1 MANKHVSHVK
11 STQIA
16 NKAFGEQQYPS
27 ISAKMG
33 KRPSVSDLVDGEIA
47 VNYAA
52 GHETITI
59 RNREIDS
66 EGRVVENGAQNIVG
80 FLNENVTYENELIA
94 AQAIGQLKTEKASK
108 VDLAK
113 TDADVSALAAK
124 TDADVS
130 ALAAKTDADVSALAA
145 KTDAD
150 FSDRDEIRENN
161 EDVIAAALSSIV
173 GKTYS
178 YLPEI
183 ESDSEYDTLNLI
195 ELHKRIKVLEGLVTA
210 LSEKVDELEQRLPSG
225 GEG

>member
-1 MANKHVSHVK
+1 MANKHISHVK

-16 NKAFGEQQYPS
+16 NKTFGEQQYPS

-94 AQAIGQLKTEKASK
+94 A
-108 VDLAK
+108 
-113 TDADVSALAAK
+113 
-124 TDADVS
+124 
-130 ALAAKTDADVSALAA
+130 
-145 KTDAD
+145 
-150 FSDRDEIRENN
+150 
-161 EDVIAAALSSIV
+161 AALSSIV

-195 ELHKRIKVLEGLVTA
+195 ELHKRIKVLGELVTA
-210 LSEKVDELEQRLPSG
+210 LSEKVDELEQRLSSG

>member
-52 GHETITI
+52 GHEIITI

-94 AQAIGQLKTEKASK
+94 AQAIGQLKTEKADK

-113 TDADVSALAAK
+113 TDADISY
-124 TDADVS
+124 
-130 ALAAKTDADVSALAA
+130 
-145 KTDAD
+145 
-150 FSDRDEIRENN
+150 RDEIRENN

-183 ESDSEYDTLNLI
+183 ESDSKYDTLNLI

-210 LSEKVDELEQRLPSG
+210 LSKKVDELEQRLLSG

>member
-33 KRPSVSDLVDGEIA
+33 KRPSVSNLVDGEIA

-52 GHETITI
+52 GHEIITI

-94 AQAIGQLKTEKASK
+94 AQAIGQLKTEKADK

-113 TDADVSALAAK
+113 TDADISY
-124 TDADVS
+124 
-130 ALAAKTDADVSALAA
+130 
-145 KTDAD
+145 
-150 FSDRDEIRENN
+150 RDEIRENN

-183 ESDSEYDTLNLI
+183 ESNSEYDTLNLI

-210 LSEKVDELEQRLPSG
+210 LSKKVDKLEQRLPSG

>member
-1 MANKHVSHVK
+1 MANKHISHVK

-94 AQAIGQLKTEKASK
+94 AQAIGQLKTEKADK

-113 TDADVSALAAK
+113 TDADVSVL
-124 TDADVS
+124 
-130 ALAAKTDADVSALAA
+130 DADVSALAA

-210 LSEKVDELEQRLPSG
+210 LSKKVDELEQRLPSG

>member
-94 AQAIGQLKTEKASK
+94 AQAIGKLKTEKADK
-108 VDLAK
+108 VDL
-113 TDADVSALAAK
+113 
-124 TDADVS
+124 
-130 ALAAKTDADVSALAA
+130 AKTDADVSALAA

>member
-1 MANKHVSHVK
+1 MANKHISHVK
-11 STQIA
+11 STQIV

-94 AQAIGQLKTEKASK
+94 AQAIGQLKTEKADK

-113 TDADVSALAAK
+113 TDADVSA
-124 TDADVS
+124 
-130 ALAAKTDADVSALAA
+130 
-145 KTDAD
+145 
-150 FSDRDEIRENN
+150 RDEIRENN

-210 LSEKVDELEQRLPSG
+210 LSKKVDELEQRLPSG

>member
-1 MANKHVSHVK
+1 MANKHISHVK

-94 AQAIGQLKTEKASK
+94 AQAIGQLKTEKADK

-113 TDADVSALAAK
+113 TDADVSVL
-124 TDADVS
+124 D
-130 ALAAKTDADVSALAA
+130 
-145 KTDAD
+145 
-150 FSDRDEIRENN
+150 
-161 EDVIAAALSSIV
+161 DVIAAALSSIV

-210 LSEKVDELEQRLPSG
+210 LSKKVDELEQRLPSG
-225 GEG
+225 GER

>member
-94 AQAIGQLKTEKASK
+94 AQAIGQLKTEKADK
-108 VDLAK
+108 VDL
-113 TDADVSALAAK
+113 AK

-173 GKTYS
+173 GKTYN

>member
-1 MANKHVSHVK
+1 MANKHISHVK

-52 GHETITI
+52 GHEIITI

-94 AQAIGQLKTEKASK
+94 AQAIGQLKTEKADK
-108 VDLAK
+108 VDL
-113 TDADVSALAAK
+113 
-124 TDADVS
+124 
-130 ALAAKTDADVSALAA
+130 AKTDADVSALAA

-195 ELHKRIKVLEGLVTA
+195 KLHKRIKVLEGLVTA

>member
-33 KRPSVSDLVDGEIA
+33 KRPSVSNLVDGEIA

-94 AQAIGQLKTEKASK
+94 AQAIGQLKTEKADK

-113 TDADVSALAAK
+113 TDADISY
-124 TDADVS
+124 
-130 ALAAKTDADVSALAA
+130 
-145 KTDAD
+145 
-150 FSDRDEIRENN
+150 RDEIRENN

-210 LSEKVDELEQRLPSG
+210 LSKKVDELEQRLPSG

>member
-94 AQAIGQLKTEKASK
+94 AQAIGQLKTEKVGK

-113 TDADVSALAAK
+113 I
-124 TDADVS
+124 
-130 ALAAKTDADVSALAA
+130 
-145 KTDAD
+145 DAD
-150 FSDRDEIRENN
+150 FADRDEIRENN

-210 LSEKVDELEQRLPSG
+210 LSKKVDELEQRLHSG

>member
-1 MANKHVSHVK
+1 MANKHISHVK

-94 AQAIGQLKTEKASK
+94 AQAIGQLKTEVDK

-113 TDADVSALAAK
+113 I
-124 TDADVS
+124 
-130 ALAAKTDADVSALAA
+130 
-145 KTDAD
+145 DAD
-150 FSDRDEIRENN
+150 FADRDEIRENN

-210 LSEKVDELEQRLPSG
+210 LSKKVDELERRLPSG

>member
-94 AQAIGQLKTEKASK
+94 AQAIGQLKTEKADK

-113 TDADVSALAAK
+113 TDADVSVL
-124 TDADVS
+124 
-130 ALAAKTDADVSALAA
+130 DADVSALAA

-210 LSEKVDELEQRLPSG
+210 LSKKVDELERRLPSG

>member
-52 GHETITI
+52 GHEIITI

-94 AQAIGQLKTEKASK
+94 AQAIGQLKTEKADK

-113 TDADVSALAAK
+113 TDADVSVL
-124 TDADVS
+124 
-130 ALAAKTDADVSALAA
+130 DADVSALAA

-210 LSEKVDELEQRLPSG
+210 LSKKVDELEQRLPSG

>member
-94 AQAIGQLKTEKASK
+94 AQAIGQLKTEKADK
-108 VDLAK
+108 VDL
-113 TDADVSALAAK
+113 
-124 TDADVS
+124 
-130 ALAAKTDADVSALAA
+130 AKTDADVSALAA

>member
-1 MANKHVSHVK
+1 MANKHISHVK

-94 AQAIGQLKTEKASK
+94 AQAIGQLKTEKADK

-124 TDADVS
+124 TDAN
-130 ALAAKTDADVSALAA
+130 
-145 KTDAD
+145 

-183 ESDSEYDTLNLI
+183 ESDTLNLI

-210 LSEKVDELEQRLPSG
+210 LSKKVDELEQRLPSG

>member
-59 RNREIDS
+59 RNREIDN

-94 AQAIGQLKTEKASK
+94 AQAIGQLKTEKADK

-124 TDADVS
+124 TDAD
-130 ALAAKTDADVSALAA
+130 
-145 KTDAD
+145 
-150 FSDRDEIRENN
+150 RENN

>member
-1 MANKHVSHVK
+1 MANKHISHIK

-52 GHETITI
+52 GHEIITI

-94 AQAIGQLKTEKASK
+94 AQAIGHLKTEKVDK

-113 TDADVSALAAK
+113 I
-124 TDADVS
+124 
-130 ALAAKTDADVSALAA
+130 
-145 KTDAD
+145 DAD
-150 FSDRDEIRENN
+150 FADRDEIRENN

-210 LSEKVDELEQRLPSG
+210 LSKKVDELERRLPSG

>member
-33 KRPSVSDLVDGEIA
+33 KRPSVSNLVDGEIA

-52 GHETITI
+52 GHEIITI

-94 AQAIGQLKTEKASK
+94 AQAIGQLKTEKADK

-113 TDADVSALAAK
+113 TDADISY
-124 TDADVS
+124 
-130 ALAAKTDADVSALAA
+130 
-145 KTDAD
+145 
-150 FSDRDEIRENN
+150 RDEIRENN

-183 ESDSEYDTLNLI
+183 ESNSEYDTLNLI

-210 LSEKVDELEQRLPSG
+210 LSKKVDELEQRLPSG

>member
-94 AQAIGQLKTEKASK
+94 AQAIGQLKTEKADK

-113 TDADVSALAAK
+113 TDADVSAL
-124 TDADVS
+124 
-130 ALAAKTDADVSALAA
+130 DADVSALAA

-173 GKTYS
+173 GKTYG

-183 ESDSEYDTLNLI
+183 ENDSEYNTLNLI

-210 LSEKVDELEQRLPSG
+210 LSEKVDKLEQRLPSG

>member
-33 KRPSVSDLVDGEIA
+33 KRPSVSNLVDGEIA

-52 GHETITI
+52 GHEIITI

-94 AQAIGQLKTEKASK
+94 AQAIGQLKTEKADK

-113 TDADVSALAAK
+113 TDADISY
-124 TDADVS
+124 
-130 ALAAKTDADVSALAA
+130 
-145 KTDAD
+145 
-150 FSDRDEIRENN
+150 RDEIRENN

-210 LSEKVDELEQRLPSG
+210 LSKKVDKLEQRLPSG

>member
-52 GHETITI
+52 GHEIITI

-94 AQAIGQLKTEKASK
+94 AQVIGQLKTEK

-113 TDADVSALAAK
+113 IV
-124 TDADVS
+124 
-130 ALAAKTDADVSALAA
+130 
-145 KTDAD
+145 AD

-210 LSEKVDELEQRLPSG
+210 LSKKVDELEQRLPSG

>member
-1 MANKHVSHVK
+1 MASKHISHVK

-52 GHETITI
+52 GHEIITI

-94 AQAIGQLKTEKASK
+94 AQAIGQLKTEKADK

-124 TDADVS
+124 TDADIS
-130 ALAAKTDADVSALAA
+130 Y
-145 KTDAD
+145 
-150 FSDRDEIRENN
+150 RDEIRENN

-210 LSEKVDELEQRLPSG
+210 LSEKVDKLERRLPSG

>member
-1 MANKHVSHVK
+1 MANKHISHVK

-94 AQAIGQLKTEKASK
+94 AQAIGQLKTEKADK

-124 TDADVS
+124 TDAN
-130 ALAAKTDADVSALAA
+130 
-145 KTDAD
+145 

-210 LSEKVDELEQRLPSG
+210 LSKKVDELEQRLPSG

>member
-1 MANKHVSHVK
+1 MANKHISHVK

-66 EGRVVENGAQNIVG
+66 EGRVAENGAQNIVG

-94 AQAIGQLKTEKASK
+94 AQAIGQLKTEKADK

-124 TDADVS
+124 TDAN
-130 ALAAKTDADVSALAA
+130 
-145 KTDAD
+145 

-183 ESDSEYDTLNLI
+183 ESDTLNLI

-210 LSEKVDELEQRLPSG
+210 LSKKVDELEQRLPSG

>member
-33 KRPSVSDLVDGEIA
+33 KRPSVSNLVDGEIA

-94 AQAIGQLKTEKASK
+94 AQAIGQLKTEKADK

-113 TDADVSALAAK
+113 TDADVSAL
-124 TDADVS
+124 
-130 ALAAKTDADVSALAA
+130 
-145 KTDAD
+145 
-150 FSDRDEIRENN
+150 DEIRENN

>member
-59 RNREIDS
+59 RNREIDN

-94 AQAIGQLKTEKASK
+94 AQAIGQLKTEKADK

-150 FSDRDEIRENN
+150 RENN

>member
-1 MANKHVSHVK
+1 MANKHISHVK

-33 KRPSVSDLVDGEIA
+33 KRPSVSTLVDGEIA

-94 AQAIGQLKTEKASK
+94 AQAIGQLKTEKVDK

-113 TDADVSALAAK
+113 TDADVSVLAAK
-124 TDADVS
+124 TDAN
-130 ALAAKTDADVSALAA
+130 
-145 KTDAD
+145 

-210 LSEKVDELEQRLPSG
+210 LSKKVDELEQRLPSG

>member
-1 MANKHVSHVK
+1 MANKHISHVK

-94 AQAIGQLKTEKASK
+94 AQATGQLKTEKADK

-113 TDADVSALAAK
+113 TDADISY
-124 TDADVS
+124 
-130 ALAAKTDADVSALAA
+130 
-145 KTDAD
+145 
-150 FSDRDEIRENN
+150 RDEIRENN

-183 ESDSEYDTLNLI
+183 ESDSKYDTLNLI

-210 LSEKVDELEQRLPSG
+210 LSEKVDELERRLPSG

>member
-1 MANKHVSHVK
+1 MANKHISHVK

-52 GHETITI
+52 GHEIITI

-94 AQAIGQLKTEKASK
+94 AQAIGQLKTEKADK
-108 VDLAK
+108 VDL
-113 TDADVSALAAK
+113 
-124 TDADVS
+124 
-130 ALAAKTDADVSALAA
+130 AKTDADVSALAA

-183 ESDSEYDTLNLI
+183 ESNSEYDTLNLI

-210 LSEKVDELEQRLPSG
+210 LSKKVDELEQRLPSG

>member
-1 MANKHVSHVK
+1 MANKHISHVK

-52 GHETITI
+52 GHEIITI

-94 AQAIGQLKTEKASK
+94 AQAIGQLKTEKADK

-113 TDADVSALAAK
+113 TDADVSA
-124 TDADVS
+124 
-130 ALAAKTDADVSALAA
+130 
-145 KTDAD
+145 
-150 FSDRDEIRENN
+150 RDEIRENN

-183 ESDSEYDTLNLI
+183 ESNSEYDTLNLI

-210 LSEKVDELEQRLPSG
+210 LSKKVDELEQRLPSG

>member
-1 MANKHVSHVK
+1 MANKHISHIK

-52 GHETITI
+52 GHEIITI

-94 AQAIGQLKTEKASK
+94 AQAIGQLKTEKADK

-113 TDADVSALAAK
+113 TDADVSA
-124 TDADVS
+124 
-130 ALAAKTDADVSALAA
+130 
-145 KTDAD
+145 
-150 FSDRDEIRENN
+150 RDEIRENN

-210 LSEKVDELEQRLPSG
+210 LSKKVDELEQRLPSG

>member
-1 MANKHVSHVK
+1 MANKHISHVK

-94 AQAIGQLKTEKASK
+94 AQAIGQLKTEKADK

-113 TDADVSALAAK
+113 TDADVSVL
-124 TDADVS
+124 
-130 ALAAKTDADVSALAA
+130 DADVSALAA

-210 LSEKVDELEQRLPSG
+210 LSKKVDELEQRLPSG
-225 GEG
+225 GER

>member
-33 KRPSVSDLVDGEIA
+33 KRPSVSNLVDGEIA

-94 AQAIGQLKTEKASK
+94 AQAIGQLKTEKVDK

-113 TDADVSALAAK
+113 I
-124 TDADVS
+124 
-130 ALAAKTDADVSALAA
+130 
-145 KTDAD
+145 DAD
-150 FSDRDEIRENN
+150 FADRDEIRENN

-183 ESDSEYDTLNLI
+183 ESNSEYDTLNLI

-210 LSEKVDELEQRLPSG
+210 LSKKVDELERRLPSG

>member
-1 MANKHVSHVK
+1 MANKHISHVK

-33 KRPSVSDLVDGEIA
+33 KRPSVSTLVDGEIA

-52 GHETITI
+52 GHEIITI

-94 AQAIGQLKTEKASK
+94 AQAIGQLKTEKADK

-113 TDADVSALAAK
+113 TDADVSA
-124 TDADVS
+124 
-130 ALAAKTDADVSALAA
+130 
-145 KTDAD
+145 
-150 FSDRDEIRENN
+150 RDEIRENN

-210 LSEKVDELEQRLPSG
+210 LSKKVDKLERRLPSG
-225 GEG
+225 GKG

>member
-1 MANKHVSHVK
+1 MANKHISHVK

-94 AQAIGQLKTEKASK
+94 AQAIGQLKTEKADK

-113 TDADVSALAAK
+113 TDADVSAL
-124 TDADVS
+124 
-130 ALAAKTDADVSALAA
+130 
-145 KTDAD
+145 
-150 FSDRDEIRENN
+150 DEIRENN

-210 LSEKVDELEQRLPSG
+210 LSKKVDELEQRLPSG

>member
-94 AQAIGQLKTEKASK
+94 AQAIGKLKTEKADK

-113 TDADVSALAAK
+113 TDADVSAL
-124 TDADVS
+124 D
-130 ALAAKTDADVSALAA
+130 AKTDADVSALAA

>member
-1 MANKHVSHVK
+1 MANKHISHVK

-52 GHETITI
+52 GHEIITI

-94 AQAIGQLKTEKASK
+94 AQAIGQLKTEKADK

-113 TDADVSALAAK
+113 T
-124 TDADVS
+124 
-130 ALAAKTDADVSALAA
+130 
-145 KTDAD
+145 
-150 FSDRDEIRENN
+150 DEIRENN

-210 LSEKVDELEQRLPSG
+210 LSKKVDELERRLPSG

>member
-1 MANKHVSHVK
+1 MANKHISHVK

-94 AQAIGQLKTEKASK
+94 A
-108 VDLAK
+108 
-113 TDADVSALAAK
+113 
-124 TDADVS
+124 
-130 ALAAKTDADVSALAA
+130 
-145 KTDAD
+145 
-150 FSDRDEIRENN
+150 
-161 EDVIAAALSSIV
+161 AALSSIV

-195 ELHKRIKVLEGLVTA
+195 ELHKRIKVLGELVTA
-210 LSEKVDELEQRLPSG
+210 LSEKVDELEQRLSSG

>member
-1 MANKHVSHVK
+1 MANKHISHVK

-33 KRPSVSDLVDGEIA
+33 KRPSVSTLVDGEIA

-52 GHETITI
+52 GHEIITI

-94 AQAIGQLKTEKASK
+94 AQAIGQLKTEKADK
-108 VDLAK
+108 VDLVK
-113 TDADVSALAAK
+113 YVSA
-124 TDADVS
+124 
-130 ALAAKTDADVSALAA
+130 
-145 KTDAD
+145 
-150 FSDRDEIRENN
+150 RDEIRENNEENN

-183 ESDSEYDTLNLI
+183 ESDSKYDTLNLI

-210 LSEKVDELEQRLPSG
+210 LSKKVDELEQRLPSG